1 MTDMDVENKMNKW
14 NSTDYL
20 IVGSGIAGLYSA
32 LLLARYGK
40 VLVLCKRSALES
52 NTWLAQGGIAAVFG
66 EKDSLDQHMVDTITA
81 GAEFNDRD
89 AVKMMVE
96 EGPGCI
102 YELEKLGV
110 DFDRQGDELA
120 LGQEG
125 AHTRRRVLRI
135 GGDATGRF
143 LVQSLTRLAYDEDN
157 ITIVEDAFALDL
169 LGDENEC
176 KGVRWTQDEQL
187 YDTYCKAV
195 VLSTGGGGYLYW
207 HTTNPET
214 ATADGSALAY
224 KAGAG
229 IGDLEFVQFHPTVFF
244 KGEKAFLISEAVRGE
259 GAYLVN
265 EKGERFMKEY
275 HPDEELGPRDVVS
288 RAMMREMEKYNQ
300 NVYLDLRHLDGKYI
314 KERFPTIYTTCY
326 EWGVD
331 ITSERIP
338 ICPAAHY
345 FIGGIVVDSESRTG
359 VNRLFAVGEA
369 AATGVHGANRLA
381 SNSLLEALVFSKR
394 AANFIGE
401 NQHLLEFP
409 VPFEGESFR
418 AGVDTAGEGEQLDKK
433 VEKGLDRELD
443 REVVKE
449 NEAIAF
455 STELRK
461 MMWQK
466 VGLFRQESTLQEAV
480 AQLDKW
486 IEDYNFYTQNPR
498 IKEVQN
504 MLLTSRLLAEAALQR
519 RESRGC
525 HYRDDYPEVFPEE
538 NYHLIFQRG
547 SGFKGVKQ
555 ECLFPPGLKS

>member
-1 MTDMDVENKMNKW
+1 MSDMEVENKKNQS

-40 VLVLCKRSALES
+40 VLVLCKGSSLES

-66 EKDSLDQHMVDTITA
+66 EKDSLDQHMTDTITA
-81 GAEFNDRD
+81 GVGFNDRK
-89 AVKMMVE
+89 AVRMMVE

-102 YELEKLGV
+102 YELEKMGV
-110 DFDRQGDELA
+110 DFDRQGDDFA

-143 LVQSLTRLAYDEDN
+143 LVQSLTRLAHEENN
-157 ITIVEDAFALDL
+157 ITIAENAFALDL

-176 KGVRWTQDEQL
+176 KGVRWTQDEKL
-187 YDTYCKAV
+187 YETYCKAV
-195 VLSTGGGGYLYW
+195 ILSTGGGGYLYW
-207 HTTNPET
+207 HTTNPES

-288 RAMMREMEKYNQ
+288 RAMMREMEKDNQ

-326 EWGVD
+326 DWGVD
-331 ITSERIP
+331 ITRDRIP

-359 VNRLFAVGEA
+359 VPRLFAVGEA

-381 SNSLLEALVFSKR
+381 SNSLLEGLVFSKR
-394 AANFIGE
+394 AASFIGE
-401 NQHLLEFP
+401 CPDLLEFP
-409 VPFEGESFR
+409 SPIEGESFR
-418 AGVDTAGEGEQLDKK
+418 AGVDGADEGDEVGKK
-433 VEKGLDRELD
+433 FDEELD
-443 REVVKE
+443 REHDRDVVKE

-455 STELRK
+455 TTELRK

-466 VGLFRQESTLQEAV
+466 VGLFRNESTLQEAT
-480 AQLDKW
+480 AQLDRW

-504 MLLTSRLLAEAALQR
+504 MLLVSRLLAEAALQR

-525 HYRDDYPEVFPEE
+525 HYRDDYPETSSEG
-538 NYHLIFQRG
+538 NTHLIFQRR